1 MVPDQRGKT
10 WHLAPIK
17 NRYFYRVAFV
27 TGREWSCDLG
37 QKSIPSSLA
46 AIFVSSAPI
55 WFVVLDRPRWRENLT
70 SRSVVLGLICGFI
83 GVILLFSG
91 EAVKAITSSGEH
103 YEMFGFF
110 ILFIGTLSWAGGSIY
125 SKYHSKGSTTAASAW
140 QMLAAGV
147 AFSLCSLISREWD
160 AFVWQTV
167 TTASW
172 LSLVYL
178 ILMGSLAGYSAYVWL
193 LKVRPVTQVSTYAY
207 VNPLVAVLLGVIFAG
222 EHLSLLQVGGF
233 VVILSSVFLINVA
246 KYRNEQKQLKRTK
259 LDHEVNG

>member
-1 MVPDQRGKT
+1 MIWCLIRGERLGTWQQLKT
-10 WHLAPIK
+10 AII
-17 NRYFYRVAFV
+17 
-27 TGREWSCDLG
+27 TGLLLLLVGNGAVIWAE
-37 QKSIPSSLA
+37 KSIPSSLT

-55 WFVVLDRPRWRENLT
+55 WFVMLDRPRWRENLT
-70 SRSVVLGLICGFI
+70 SRSVILGLIFGFI

-103 YEMFGFF
+103 YEMIGFF
-110 ILFIGTLSWAGGSIY
+110 ILFIGILAWAGGSIY
-125 SKYHSKGSTTAASAW
+125 SKYHSTGSTTAASAW

-147 AFSLCSLISREWD
+147 AFSLCSLISSEFRGFE
-160 AFVWQTV
+160 WQTV
-167 TTASW
+167 TSLSW

-207 VNPLVAVLLGVIFAG
+207 VNPLVAVLLGVVFAG

-233 VVILSSVFLINVA
+233 VVILGSVFMINVT
-246 KYRNEQKQLKRTK
+246 KYRNEKKRLKNK
-259 LDHEVNG
+259 NLDD